1 MAQPQP
7 DPRSERDQHEHPLH
21 RNLSA
26 GRDKPSHIRWN
37 YSVEISQRET
47 LRTFNAAA
55 RIEIGSSL
63 QYCGVEGVELAD
75 IAEEQA
81 LSPLQN

>member
-1 MAQPQP
+1 M
-7 DPRSERDQHEHPLH
+7 
-21 RNLSA
+21 
-26 GRDKPSHIRWN
+26 
-37 YSVEISQRET
+37 EISQRET